1 MAFGKMESPLDLVFS
16 MIQIFFIWDI
26 SKTESNMEKESNIL
40 VMEYIKDFLLL
51 VNEKEKDFYL
61 TKKINVM
68 KETSKKG

>member
-1 MAFGKMESPLDLVFS
+1 
-16 MIQIFFIWDI
+16 
-26 SKTESNMEKESNIL
+26 MEKESNIL